1 MEDVGAD
8 KGVLITTTGFTSG
21 AEKRARAA
29 GIDVNVMTLES
40 AMETDWGE
48 FLEDSCKTWMGC
60 PGSINWDYSEGGPRF
75 GTCDHC
81 GQLHIECGECGH
93 QDEYDVGC
101 DRSIGNVHV
110 RCKGCNC
117 CLVVGVEKGDVTDIS
132 ACTRHKAG
140 AEVAGIAQ
148 VADGLWM
155 SQIARNL
162 TDAEQGILTGK
173 RYLIHRPRP
182 TVHR

>member
-1 MEDVGAD
+1 
-8 KGVLITTTGFTSG
+8 
-21 AEKRARAA
+21 
-29 GIDVNVMTLES
+29 MTLES